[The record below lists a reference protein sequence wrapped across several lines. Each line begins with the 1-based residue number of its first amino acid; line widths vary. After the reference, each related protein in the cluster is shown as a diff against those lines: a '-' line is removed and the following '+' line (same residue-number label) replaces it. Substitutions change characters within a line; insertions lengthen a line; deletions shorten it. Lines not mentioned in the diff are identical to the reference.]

1 MKHGMIVG
9 VTLLFMIGAPPLPA
23 AAQQVIFLMRH
34 SEPMRPAAQTD
45 PDPPL
50 AEAGHRRA
58 RILADRL
65 KEVGISAI
73 YVTDTQR
80 TRQTAEPTA
89 KALGLEPRVV
99 GRQEIES
106 LVASVRSEH
115 PQDRVLIVNHA
126 LNVPGLL
133 KAFGH
138 PDGIRVAL
146 DDFEPL
152 FVIVPRPPGPPLVIF
167 LRL

>member
-1 MKHGMIVG
+1 MNRAVIVG
-9 VTLLFMIGAPPLPA
+9 ATLLVMIGALPPTA
-23 AAQQVIFLMRH
+23 AAQQVVFLMRH
-34 SEPMRPAAQTD
+34 AESMGAPGQAD

-50 AEAGHRRA
+50 TEAGHRRA
-58 RILADRL
+58 KMLAHRL
-65 KEVGISAI
+65 TAAGISAI

-80 TRQTAEPTA
+80 TRQMAEPIA
-89 KALGLEPRVV
+89 KALGLEPRVA

-106 LVASVRSEH
+106 LVARVRSEQ
-115 PQDRVLIVNHA
+115 PQGRVLIVNHA

-146 DDFEPL
+146 DDFEPF
-152 FVIVPRPPGPPLVIF
+152 FVIIPRSEGPPLVVF

>member
-1 MKHGMIVG
+1 MKHATIIGA
-9 VTLLFMIGAPPLPA
+9 TLLVMIGAPPFTA
-23 AAQQVIFLMRH
+23 TAQQVVFLMRH
-34 SEPMRPAAQTD
+34 AEPMRLAGPAD

-58 RILADRL
+58 RFLADRL
-65 KEVGISAI
+65 KEAGISAI

-89 KALGLEPRVV
+89 RALALEPRVV
-99 GRQEIES
+99 GRQEIEG
-106 LVASVRSEH
+106 LVARVRSAH

-152 FVIVPRPPGPPLVIF
+152 FVIVPRPEGPPLVIF

>member
-1 MKHGMIVG
+1 MNPLIIVG
-9 VTLLFMIGAPPLPA
+9 ATFLVMLGAPVMA
-23 AAQQVIFLMRH
+23 AAQQVVFLMRH
-34 SEPMRPAAQTD
+34 PETMRPVGQAD
-45 PDPPL
+45 PDPVL

-58 RILADRL
+58 SALAERL
-65 KEVGISAI
+65 KDAGVSAI

-106 LVASVRSEH
+106 LVARVRSEH
-115 PQDRVLIVNHA
+115 PQGRVLIVNHA

-138 PDGIRVAL
+138 PEGIRVAL
-146 DDFEPL
+146 DDFEPF
-152 FVIVPRPPGPPLVIF
+152 FVIIPRPEGPPLVMF

>member
-1 MKHGMIVG
+1 MNPGIIVG
-9 VTLLFMIGAPPLPA
+9 VAFLVTIGAPTIA
-23 AAQQVIFLMRH
+23 AGQQVVFLMRH
-34 SEPMRPAAQTD
+34 PETLRTVSQAD

-58 RILADRL
+58 GMLATHL
-65 KEVGISAI
+65 KEAGISAI

-89 KALGLEPRVV
+89 KALGIELRV
-99 GRQEIES
+99 GRRQEIES
-106 LVASVRSEH
+106 LVARVRSEQ
-115 PQDRVLIVNHA
+115 PQGRVLIVNHA

-138 PDGIRVAL
+138 PDDIRVAL
-146 DDFEPL
+146 DDFEP
-152 FVIVPRPPGPPLVIF
+152 FFIIIPRPEGPPLVVF

>member
-1 MKHGMIVG
+1 MTPVILAG
-9 VTLLFMIGAPPLPA
+9 VAFLVVIGAPA
-23 AAQQVIFLMRH
+23 IAGAQQLVFLMRH
-34 SEPMRPAAQTD
+34 GELLRAASQVD

-58 RILADRL
+58 GILAARL
-65 KEVGISAI
+65 KEAGISAI

-80 TRQTAEPTA
+80 ARQAAEPTA

-106 LVASVRSEH
+106 LVARVRAEQ
-115 PQDRVLIVNHA
+115 PQGRVLIMNHA

-146 DDFEPL
+146 DDFEPF
-152 FVIVPRPPGPPLVIF
+152 FVIVPRPEGPPLVVF

>member
-1 MKHGMIVG
+1 MNRIVIVG
-9 VTLLFMIGAPPLPA
+9 ATLLVMIGALPATA
-23 AAQQVIFLMRH
+23 AAQQVVFLIRH
-34 SEPMRPAAQTD
+34 AEPMWVAGQAD

-58 RILADRL
+58 TMLAHRL
-65 KEVGISAI
+65 KEAGISAI

-106 LVASVRSEH
+106 LVARVRSEQ
-115 PQDRVLIVNHA
+115 PQGRVLVVNHG

-133 KAFGH
+133 KAFGY
-138 PDGIRVAL
+138 PDGIRVGR

-152 FVIVPRPPGPPLVIF
+152 FVIIPRPEGPPLIVF
-167 LRL
+167 LR

>member
-1 MKHGMIVG
+1 MKRVVIVG
-9 VTLLFMIGAPPLPA
+9 ATLLVMIGALPATA
-23 AAQQVIFLMRH
+23 AAQQMVFLMRH
-34 SEPMRPAAQTD
+34 AEPMWAAGQAA

-58 RILADRL
+58 QMLASRL
-65 KEVGISAI
+65 KEAAISAI

-106 LVASVRSEH
+106 LVARVRSEQ
-115 PQDRVLIVNHA
+115 PQGRVLIVSHA

-138 PDGIRVAL
+138 PDGIRVAG
-146 DDFEPL
+146 DDFEPF
-152 FVIVPRPPGPPLVIF
+152 FVIIPRPEGPPLIVF

>member
-1 MKHGMIVG
+1 MTQAAIVG
-9 VTLLFMIGAPPLPA
+9 ATLLVIIGALPLTA

-34 SEPMRPAAQTD
+34 AEPMRPAGQAD

-58 RILADRL
+58 RILAERL
-65 KEVGISAI
+65 KEAGISAI

-106 LVASVRSEH
+106 LVTRVRSEH
-115 PQDRVLIVNHA
+115 SRDRVLVVNHA

-133 KAFGH
+133 KAFGY

-152 FVIVPRPPGPPLVIF
+152 FVIVPRPQGAPLVIF